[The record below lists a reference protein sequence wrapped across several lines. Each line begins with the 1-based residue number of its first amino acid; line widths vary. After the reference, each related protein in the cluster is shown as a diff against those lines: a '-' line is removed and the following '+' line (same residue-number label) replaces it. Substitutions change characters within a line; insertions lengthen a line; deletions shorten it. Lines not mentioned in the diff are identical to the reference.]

1 MNELLDATNMINNN
15 MSSSPSHLIL
25 FSSLTIEETDPFTD
39 IELPTVNVVRDWNL
53 PIFVHFSSFFI
64 ILR

>member
-53 PIFVHFSSFFI
+53 PIFVHFRSFFI